1 MEDKPPRTMVTMDD
15 KEFAVVSSAM
25 DACRNLIAAGKVQ
38 RWDVVK
44 WGVTVNLALATVAA
58 TVSPSRGSSFT
69 LFAVAAMVSI
79 GSLFLVLHYNRRMT
93 GARRTA
99 VHLTKVLTENGIDYD
114 RILDTD
120 IAREYSRGESYDRE
134 ELMTFGI
141 ILTIAPFLVFL
152 RYFVGWV
159 LPIPN

>member
-1 MEDKPPRTMVTMDD
+1 MPLWKTTAMDD
-15 KEFAVVSSAM
+15 KEFAIVCSAM
-25 DACRNLIAAGKVQ
+25 NDCSNLIAAGKVQ

-44 WGVTVNLALATVAA
+44 WGVTVILALATVAA
-58 TVSPSRGSSFT
+58 AIGPSLGPSIA
-69 LFAVAAMVSI
+69 LFIVAAMVSV

-99 VHLTKVLTENGIDYD
+99 VHLVQVLAENGINYDKLLHSNVASDY
-114 RILDTD
+114 TKG
-120 IAREYSRGESYDRE
+120 ANYDKE

-141 ILTIAPFLVFL
+141 ILIVAPCLVFI